1 MMSAFTTW
9 SYSTLYCGVTI
20 IVFWTSALVSAVV
33 LDLDNYEISGTYL
46 DKQSV
51 YR

>member
-9 SYSTLYCGVTI
+9 SYSTLYCGV
-20 IVFWTSALVSAVV
+20 VFWTSALVSAVV